1 MKKFLFVVICGLLV
15 LTTVNVQAKENMTES
30 IGTTSATIK
39 GNNYVIDNE
48 SKTITVTSNANIE
61 VSGNA
66 EDYKLVVDNN
76 AKNVKITK
84 NNYTAITGGWAD
96 TIGLKENSE
105 AEIILVGQNTL
116 QVGNEAS
123 AIRVPEGTT
132 LTISGEGTL
141 SAKIS
146 NGNSAASSAV
156 IGSAYNYPF
165 GDIIINSG
173 TIYTSYTGGGQITG
187 IGSGYWY
194 FDVECKG
201 TITLNGG
208 VIHTDVIGN
217 PAGKTNIFLKGSN
230 KAVVYVNQINA
241 NQSEFNGI
249 IFDGEGKNGT
259 VIGNVE
265 LVQDIEIPTDGK
277 LEMPKDST
285 LTVKPNVTIINNGQ
299 IINNGKI
306 VNKGLIQNNN
316 KIENNGEITSATEI
330 NNVDGNEIKPI
341 IYVITVNV
349 GKGGNIDKEK
359 VTTINYGEEYT
370 TTITPNKGY
379 KIKSITVNDVDYT
392 SKVIDNK
399 LTLSNIESNLTIN
412 IEFEKNQSI
421 ADNPETSDNL
431 FLYLSTI
438 MISLIGIAGTT
449 IYLIKNK
456 GERL

>member
-1 MKKFLFVVICGLLV
+1 MRKVLFVVICGLV
-15 LTTVNVQAKENMTES
+15 ILTTVSVQAKENITES
-30 IGTTSATIK
+30 IGTTAATIK

-48 SKTITVTSNANIE
+48 SKTITISSNANIE

-66 EDYKLVVDNN
+66 EDYKLVVETN
-76 AKNVKITK
+76 AKNVKITL

-116 QVGNEAS
+116 QAGNEAS

-141 SAKIS
+141 SARIS
-146 NGNSAASSAV
+146 NGTSAASSAV

-173 TIYTSYTGGGQITG
+173 TIYTSYTGGGPITG

-194 FDVECKG
+194 TDVECKG

-208 VIHTDVIGN
+208 TIHTDVIGN
-217 PAGKTNIFLKGSN
+217 PKDKTNVVLKGAN
-230 KAVVYVNQINA
+230 KAVVYTTTMNA

-259 VIGNVE
+259 VTGNAE
-265 LVQDIEIPTDGK
+265 LSQNIEIPADGN
-277 LEMPKDST
+277 LEISKDST

-330 NNVDGNEIKPI
+330 KNVDGNKVKPI
-341 IYVITVNV
+341 TYVITINV
-349 GKGGNIDKEK
+349 GKDGSVDKEK
-359 VTTINYGEEYT
+359 VTTIKYGEKYT
-370 TTITPNKGY
+370 TVITPDNGY
-379 KIKSITVNDVDYT
+379 KIKSVMVNNIDYT
-392 SKVIDNK
+392 SKIIDNK
-399 LTLSNIESNLTIN
+399 LTLSDIESDLTIN

-421 ADNPETSDNL
+421 AENPETSDNL
-431 FLYLSTI
+431 FLYLSTMIISFVGVIGTSVYI
-438 MISLIGIAGTT
+438 M
-449 IYLIKNK
+449 K
-456 GERL
+456 